1 MAESLFSPN
10 WYRVASLKPRLR
22 GHAAIHRHQY
32 RGQTWYILQDRSS
45 ERYHRFSPSAYYLI
59 GLLDGTRT
67 VEEIWQLAL
76 AKLGDDAVTQDE
88 MIQLLGQ
95 LHAADVLISDVS
107 PDTAELFQRYEKQE
121 RQKVQKRVFS
131 IFAWQFPLLDPEGWL
146 QRFLPIVRPAFTVG
160 GFVVWLAIV
169 GLAAVLAGAHWD
181 ELATNVLDRVVMPGN
196 LFALWLLFP
205 VIKAIHEF
213 GHAFAVKRFGGEVHE
228 MGIMLLV
235 FTPVPYVDAS
245 GSWAFASKWQRFIVG
260 SAGMMAELFVAA
272 LAMFLWVSI
281 EPGVVRAALFNVMLI
296 AGVTTVL
303 FNANPLMRF
312 DGYYMLMDYL
322 EIPNL
327 RGRATQYFV
336 YLAERHL
343 FGRREAEPPPSTRG
357 ERAWFVAYGIGSFL
371 YRILV
376 VIGILLFLG
385 GINLLLGAIFALV
398 TAIAWLVVPAVKIVH
413 YLAASPRIR
422 RVRRRAVVTS
432 WIVTGLIVAVFFA
445 LPLPFRTTAEGIVWV
460 PEEGLARAGADGF
473 VAKVVARPGSQV
485 KPGDV
490 LIELRDL
497 DLTTEVAIQEA
508 RLAELDAKHRQAY
521 QLEPVKAQIIDEERQ
536 YVASA
541 LARAR
546 ERMGELTIVART
558 DGEFVLPRAEDLPG
572 RQVRK
577 GELVAHVV
585 NKGNTVVRTVVTQ
598 SDVDLVRNL
607 TRRVDVRLAENIAD
621 ARRATVKRVV
631 PSATEELPS
640 AALGTAGG
648 GKVPVDPADKD
659 ARRSL
664 EKIFLIDV
672 DLPVGERPLNLGGR
686 AYVRFDLGWEPIG
699 WQWYRRAR
707 QLFLSRFNV

>member
-10 WYRVASLKPRLR
+10 WYRVANLKPRLR
-22 GHAAIHRHQY
+22 SHAAIHRHQY
-32 RGQTWYILQDRSS
+32 RGQTWYVLQDRSS
-45 ERYHRFSPSAYYLI
+45 ERYHRFSPSAYHLI

-67 VEEIWQLAL
+67 VEAVWQQAL
-76 AKLGDDAVTQDE
+76 ATLGDDAVTQDE

-131 IFAWQFPLLDPEGWL
+131 IFAWQFPLFDPDRLLE
-146 QRFLPIVRPAFTVG
+146 RFLPLARPVFSVA
-160 GFVVWLAIV
+160 GFVVWLAVV
-169 GLAAVLAGAHWD
+169 GLAAVLAITHWD
-181 ELATNVLDRVVMPGN
+181 ELTKNVLDRVMLPGN

-205 VIKAIHEF
+205 LIKAIHEF
-213 GHAFAVKRFGGEVHE
+213 GHAFAVKRYGGEVHE

-245 GSWAFASKWQRFIVG
+245 GSWAFPGKWHRFIVG
-260 SAGMMAELFVAA
+260 GAGMMAELFVAA
-272 LAMFLWVSI
+272 LAMFLWLAI
-281 EPGVVRAALFNVMLI
+281 EPGVARAALFNIMLI
-296 AGVTTVL
+296 AGVSTVA

-327 RGRATQYFV
+327 RGRATQYFA

-343 FGRREAEPPPSTRG
+343 FGRREAEPPPATPG

-385 GINLLLGAIFALV
+385 GINILLGAIFALV
-398 TAIAWLVVPAVKIVH
+398 TAVAWLVVPAIKIVH

-422 RVRRRAVVTS
+422 RVRRRAVVAS
-432 WIVTGLIVAVFFA
+432 WLVAGAVLALFFA
-445 LPLPFRTTAEGIVWV
+445 LPMPFRTTAEGIVWV

-473 VAKVVARPGSQV
+473 IEKVVAQPGSQV

-490 LIELRDL
+490 LIEMRDL
-497 DLTTEVAIQEA
+497 DLATEVAIQEA
-508 RLAELDAKHRQAY
+508 RLAELDAKHREAF

-536 YVASA
+536 YVAGA
-541 LARAR
+541 LARAK

-558 DGEFVLPRAEDLPG
+558 EGEFVLPRAEDLPG
-572 RQVRK
+572 RYVRK
-577 GELVAHVV
+577 GELVAHVA
-585 NKGNTVVRTVVTQ
+585 NKGNTVVRTVVNQ

-607 TRRVDVRLAENIAD
+607 TRRVDVRLAEDIPD
-621 ARRATVKRVV
+621 VRQATVKRVV

-648 GKVPVDPADKD
+648 GKVAVDPADKD
-659 ARRSL
+659 SRKAL

-672 DLPVGERPLNLGGR
+672 DLPVAERPLNLGGR

>member
-10 WYRVASLKPRLR
+10 WYRVAGLRPRLR
-22 GHAAIHRHQY
+22 DHATIHRHQY
-32 RGQTWYILQDRSS
+32 RGETWYVLQDRSS

-67 VEEIWQLAL
+67 VEAIWQQAL

-95 LHAADVLISDVS
+95 LHAADVLVSDVS

-131 IFAWQFPLLDPEGWL
+131 IFAWQFPLFDPERL
-146 QRFLPIVRPAFTVG
+146 LERFLPIVRPAFTVG
-160 GFVVWLAIV
+160 GFAVWLAVV
-169 GLAAVLAGAHWD
+169 GLAGVLAMAHWD
-181 ELATNVLDRVVMPGN
+181 ELTGNVFDRVMLPGN

-205 VIKAIHEF
+205 LIKAIHEF
-213 GHAFAVKRFGGEVHE
+213 GHAFAVKRYGGEVHE
-228 MGIMLLV
+228 MGVMLLV

-245 GSWAFASKWQRFIVG
+245 GSWSFASKWHRFIVG
-260 SAGMMAELFVAA
+260 GAGMMAELFVAA
-272 LAMFLWVSI
+272 LATFLWLSI

-296 AGVTTVL
+296 AGVSTVL

-327 RGRATQYFV
+327 RARGTQYFA

-343 FGRREAEPPPSTRG
+343 FGRTEAEPPPSTQG
-357 ERAWFVAYGIGSFL
+357 ERAWFVAYGVASFF
-371 YRILV
+371 YRLLV
-376 VIGILLFLG
+376 IAGILLFLG
-385 GINLLLGAIFALV
+385 EINLLLGAIFALV

-422 RVRRRAVVTS
+422 RVRRRAVVAS
-432 WIVTGLIVAVFFA
+432 WIVAGVVLALFFA
-445 LPLPFRTTAEGIVWV
+445 LPVPFRATAEGIVWV
-460 PEEGLARAGADGF
+460 PEEGLVRAGADGF
-473 VAKVVARPGSQV
+473 IERVVARPGSQV

-490 LIELRDL
+490 LLEMRDL
-497 DLTTEVAIQEA
+497 DLATEVAIQEA
-508 RLAELDAKHRQAY
+508 RLAELDAKHREAY

-536 YVASA
+536 YVAGT

-546 ERMGELTIVART
+546 ERADELTVVART

-572 RQVRK
+572 RYVRK
-577 GELVAHVV
+577 GDLVAHVV
-585 NKGNTVVRTVVTQ
+585 NKGNTVVRTVVNQ

-607 TRRVDVRLAENIAD
+607 TRRVDVRLAESIPD
-621 ARRATVKRVV
+621 ARQASVKRVV

-648 GKVPVDPADKD
+648 GRVAVDPADKE
-659 ARRSL
+659 ARKAL
-664 EKIFLIDV
+664 EKIFLIDI
-672 DLPVGERPLNLGGR
+672 DLPVGERPLSLGGR

>member
-10 WYRVASLKPRLR
+10 WYRVAGLKPRLR

-32 RGQTWYILQDRSS
+32 RGETWYVLQDRSS

-67 VEEIWQLAL
+67 VEQIWQLAL

-95 LHAADVLISDVS
+95 LHAADVLVADVP

-131 IFAWQFPLLDPEGWL
+131 IFAWQFPLFDPERVL
-146 QRFLPIVRPAFTVG
+146 ERFLPLVRPAFTAA
-160 GFVVWLAIV
+160 GFVVWLAVV
-169 GLAAVLAGAHWD
+169 GLAAVLAVTHWD
-181 ELATNVLDRVVMPGN
+181 ELTKNVLDRVMLPGN
-196 LFALWLLFP
+196 LLALWLLFP
-205 VIKAIHEF
+205 AIKAIHEF
-213 GHAFAVKRFGGEVHE
+213 GHAFAVKRYGGEVHE

-245 GSWAFASKWQRFIVG
+245 GSWAFPSKWHRFIVG
-260 SAGMMAELFVAA
+260 GAGMMAELFVAA
-272 LAMFLWVSI
+272 LAMFLWLAV

-296 AGVTTVL
+296 AGVSTVL

-343 FGRREAEPPPSTRG
+343 FGRREAEPPPSTQG
-357 ERAWFVAYGIGSFL
+357 ERAWFVAYGVGSFF

-376 VIGILLFLG
+376 VVGILLFLG
-385 GINLLLGAIFALV
+385 ELNLLLGAIFALV
-398 TAIAWLVVPAVKIVH
+398 TAFAWLVVPGIKIVH

-422 RVRRRAVVTS
+422 RVRRRAVTAS
-432 WIVTGLIVAVFFA
+432 WVAAGLVLALFFA
-445 LPLPFRTTAEGIVWV
+445 LPVPFRTTAEGIVWV
-460 PEEGLARAGADGF
+460 PEEGMARAGADGF
-473 VAKVVARPGSQV
+473 IEQVVAKPGSQV

-490 LIELRDL
+490 LVQMRDL
-497 DLTTEVAIQEA
+497 DLATEVAIQEA
-508 RLAELDAKHRQAY
+508 RLAELDAKHREAY

-536 YVASA
+536 YVAST
-541 LARAR
+541 LARAK
-546 ERMGELTIVART
+546 ERLGELTIVART
-558 DGEFVLPRAEDLPG
+558 DGEFVLPRAEDLAG
-572 RQVRK
+572 RHVRK

-585 NKGNTVVRTVVTQ
+585 NKANTVVRTVVNQ

-607 TRRVDVRLAENIAD
+607 TRRVDVRLAESIPD
-621 ARRATVKRVV
+621 AREATVKRVV

-648 GKVPVDPADKD
+648 GRVTVDPADKEGRK
-659 ARRSL
+659 AL
-664 EKIFLIDV
+664 EKVFLIDV
-672 DLPVGERPLNLGGR
+672 DLPVAERPLSLGGR